1 MKTIVLIP
9 GYMCDDQI
17 WINQLTKLKKKYK
30 VIIPSLKR
38 GKTIKE
44 FSLNTLKLLPK
55 KFSIVGFSMGGFIA
69 LDLAINYSN
78 RLENL
83 VLVGTNARSVSKD
96 RRLLLKK
103 SQDEL
108 TNKNYIKRFSQSSF
122 DSYISKNNQKNK
134 SYLRLIKSMVK
145 NHSLLC
151 LKRQSNAILKRP
163 SLINKLSKITSR
175 CLIIVGS
182 DDTLSSKEMNIE
194 LNKNIRGSELFF
206 IKQSGHF
213 VMIEQSQKFNKLFF
227 KWLEY

>member
-9 GYMCDDQI
+9 GYMCDEQI
-17 WINQLTKLKKKYK
+17 WINQIVKLKKKYK

-38 GKTIKE
+38 GNTIKA
-44 FSLNTLKLLPK
+44 FSSSTLKLLPK

-69 LDLAINYSN
+69 LDLAINYSK
-78 RLENL
+78 RVEDLI
-83 VLVGTNARSVSKD
+83 LVGTNARAVSKD
-96 RRLLLKK
+96 RRRLLKK

-108 TNKNYIKRFSQSSF
+108 NNKNYIEKFSLSSF
-122 DSYISKNNQKNK
+122 KSYIGKNNQKNK
-134 SYLRLIKSMVK
+134 SYLKLIISMVK

-163 SLINKLSKITSR
+163 SLLNKLSKITSR

-182 DDTLSSKEMNIE
+182 DDKLSSKEMNIE
-194 LNKNIRGSELFF
+194 LKKNIRGSELFF

-213 VMIEQSQKFNKLFF
+213 VMIEQSKKFNKLFF
-227 KWLEY
+227 KWLKY

>member
-1 MKTIVLIP
+1 MKAIVLIP

-17 WINQLTKLKKKYK
+17 WTNQLAELEKKYK
-30 VIIPSLKR
+30 VIIPNLKR
-38 GKTIKE
+38 GKTIRE
-44 FSLNTLKLLPK
+44 FSLNSLKLLPK

-78 RLENL
+78 RVESL
-83 VLVGTNARSVSKD
+83 VLVGTNGRSVSKD
-96 RRLLLKK
+96 RRRLLKK

-108 TNKNYIKRFSQSSF
+108 TNKNYIQRFSQSNF
-122 DSYISKNNQKNK
+122 ESYISKKNQKNK
-134 SYLRLIKSMVK
+134 SYLRLIRSMVK

-163 SLINKLSKITSR
+163 NLMNELSKITSR

-182 DDTLSSKEMNIE
+182 DDKLSSKEMNIE
-194 LNKNIRGSELFF
+194 LNKNIKGSELFY

-213 VMIEQSQKFNKLFF
+213 VMIEQSKKFNKLFF
-227 KWLEY
+227 QWLEY